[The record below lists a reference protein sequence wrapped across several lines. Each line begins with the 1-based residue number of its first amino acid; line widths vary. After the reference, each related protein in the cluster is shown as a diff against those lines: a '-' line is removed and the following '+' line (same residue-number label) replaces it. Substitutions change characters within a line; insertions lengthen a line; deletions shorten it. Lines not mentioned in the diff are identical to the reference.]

1 MLSIK
6 GKAEKMNRNIIYL
19 VYYVPSKCLED
30 RVIYASVNYKI
41 DYIVN
46 VINDTN
52 RHVTIISPSFSSKGK
67 SKEINYIDNRGND
80 IHLPKSYV
88 FKDKTLNRV
97 YDRLYRKRF
106 FKFALE
112 YIKDGDIVFVYHSQ
126 WLMKIVNEIKK
137 RRKIKVVYEVEEI
150 YADVSNIKE
159 MKDDEISF
167 LKGHDAYIFPNP
179 KLAEEIGVID
189 KPSLIV
195 HGSYNLNNKER
206 NEEKDK
212 IRILYSG
219 ILYPSKGVIKAI
231 ESASY
236 LSNKYELLITG
247 YGNQKDIEIVKEKI
261 SEANKVNK
269 CQIKYLG
276 MKYGEE
282 FLNVLAN
289 SDIGLCTQDID
300 ASYNQTSFPSKILS
314 YLGSNLRVVSV
325 DIEAIRN
332 SKVGE
337 LLYFYKSNDPK
348 DIAETI
354 KSINMKNKY
363 NSKEFIKKL
372 SNEFKTEI
380 DSLLDSLKEQ

>member
-1 MLSIK
+1 
-6 GKAEKMNRNIIYL
+6 MNRNIIYL
-19 VYYVPSKCLED
+19 VYYVPSKYLED
-30 RVIYASVNYKI
+30 RVIYASVNNKI

-46 VINDTN
+46 VINDIN

-106 FKFALE
+106 LKFALE

-159 MKDDEISF
+159 MKDDEINF

-179 KLAEEIGVID
+179 KLAKEIGVINR
-189 KPSLIV
+189 PSLIV

-212 IRILYSG
+212 IKILYSG

-247 YGNQKDIEIVKEKI
+247 YGNQKDIEIVKKKI
-261 SEANKVNK
+261 NEANKVNK

-380 DSLLDSLKEQ
+380 DSLLNTLKER